1 MPERPPDEAVRQDTL
16 TEGDLSVAAT
26 PEAADAARQIVFV
39 AGPGRSGTS
48 LMSGILKHMGLH
60 VPEPEVAADKTNP
73 KGFGEPEWVV
83 DFHEELLGRVH
94 VQPGDA
100 RPGAWFDAGR
110 ACIQEMN
117 RSRLAEWLEPQFE
130 AADALVIKDPRIS
143 WFLGLWRVAAV
154 RVGASTSTVV
164 MLRPPAEVVGSA
176 SATAD
181 GRSDETSGRLDDIS
195 RLAGW
200 TNVMLFTERAT
211 RGSSRSFVRYHDLLA
226 DWTSTVVRVGEALGL
241 ADVTNA
247 GTGRMQEVHR
257 LRGSRAAPEPHHLGR
272 PLGARPRCARSPRRR
287 GSSSTCL
294 PSPAA
299 TPRRSTRR
307 WTCCGV
313 TTALLYA
320 EAEALARSS
329 VDAAG
334 PAYLEA
340 TREAAA
346 SRRMP
351 TRPHR
356 ARSTSAP
363 AGPRAGSS
371 GACATAGDDHDG
383 VLPAAAEPRGAR
395 RLRGPV
401 ADGCRALEPG
411 LTSVLRVKNEARSLP
426 WVLPPLFRAVQHVVV
441 VDNQSDDGTPEVAR
455 AVADQAGAGDR
466 LIVTGVPVQRQP
478 VRRRAPRHPRG
489 LRAQPRLLLQLVLRP
504 RADRLLDEVGRRH
517 GPDPRRASRRSPT
530 SRGSSRTSKR
540 WSRCRGTRCSWRATG
555 SPISTST

>member
-1 MPERPPDEAVRQDTL
+1 MLERPPDEAVRQDTL
-16 TEGDLSVAAT
+16 PEGDLSVAAT

-73 KGFGEPEWVV
+73 KGLGEPEWVV

-164 MLRPPAEVVGSA
+164 MLRPPAEVVGSV

-181 GRSDETSGRLDDIS
+181 ERSDEASGRLDDIS

-226 DWTSTVVRVGEALGL
+226 DWTSTVVRIGEALGL

-257 LRGSRAAPEPHHLGR
+257 FVDPELHRSRTTWDDLSVP
-272 PLGARPRCARSPRRR
+272 
-287 GSSSTCL
+287 
-294 PSPAA
+294 
-299 TPRRSTRR
+299 
-307 WTCCGV
+307 
-313 TTALLYA
+313 TALREIAEATWQQLDLLAEPGGDTPEVHAKLDVLRRDYGLLYG

-346 SRRMP
+346 
-351 TRPHR
+351 
-356 ARSTSAP
+356 ADYADASAP
-363 AGPRAGSS
+363 RRAYLRTRRAAGR
-371 GACATAGDDHDG
+371 
-383 VLPAAAEPRGAR
+383 VKR
-395 RLRGPV
+395 RLR
-401 ADGCRALEPG
+401 DG
-411 LTSVLRVKNEARSLP
+411 
-426 WVLPPLFRAVQHVVV
+426 
-441 VDNQSDDGTPEVAR
+441 
-455 AVADQAGAGDR
+455 
-466 LIVTGVPVQRQP
+466 
-478 VRRRAPRHPRG
+478 
-489 LRAQPRLLLQLVLRP
+489 
-504 RADRLLDEVGRRH
+504 GR
-517 GPDPRRASRRSPT
+517 
-530 SRGSSRTSKR
+530 
-540 WSRCRGTRCSWRATG
+540 
-555 SPISTST
+555 

>member
-1 MPERPPDEAVRQDTL
+1 MLERPPDEAVRQDPP
-16 TEGDLSVAAT
+16 TEGDVSVAAT
-26 PEAADAARQIVFV
+26 PAAADTARQIVFV

-130 AADALVIKDPRIS
+130 VADALVIKDPRIS

-181 GRSDETSGRLDDIS
+181 ERPDETSGRLDDIS
-195 RLAGW
+195 RVAGW

-257 LRGSRAAPEPHHLGR
+257 FVDPELHRSRTTWDDLSVPTALREIAEATWQQLDLLAEPGGDTPDAHAKLDV
-272 PLGARPRCARSPRRR
+272 LRRDY
-287 GSSSTCL
+287 G
-294 PSPAA
+294 
-299 TPRRSTRR
+299 
-307 WTCCGV
+307 
-313 TTALLYA
+313 LLYA

-329 VDAAG
+329 VEAAG

-346 SRRMP
+346 AD
-351 TRPHR
+351 H
-356 ARSTSAP
+356 ADASAP
-363 AGPRAGSS
+363 RKAYLRTRRAAGR
-371 GACATAGDDHDG
+371 
-383 VLPAAAEPRGAR
+383 VKR
-395 RLRGPV
+395 RLR
-401 ADGCRALEPG
+401 DGG
-411 LTSVLRVKNEARSLP
+411 
-426 WVLPPLFRAVQHVVV
+426 
-441 VDNQSDDGTPEVAR
+441 
-455 AVADQAGAGDR
+455 
-466 LIVTGVPVQRQP
+466 
-478 VRRRAPRHPRG
+478 
-489 LRAQPRLLLQLVLRP
+489 
-504 RADRLLDEVGRRH
+504 
-517 GPDPRRASRRSPT
+517 
-530 SRGSSRTSKR
+530 
-540 WSRCRGTRCSWRATG
+540 
-555 SPISTST
+555 